1 MKNLIFLLLIL
12 ISTTIFAKECLLPL
26 PSEDFYLS
34 KPRSLDVDDHFI
46 FIADENNNCFFRIN
60 KYDHKNILK
69 IGEKGKGPGEL
80 LAPDFIA
87 VRDSVIYVN
96 NRNNGNI
103 SLFNIDG
110 EYLNSLNIISFGYI
124 IDIDNKHIYS
134 MPSYKTNFNML
145 IDKYDVEG
153 NYLESFG
160 ETSEPFKS
168 ESDFYKRL
176 GSMEIDDNYLYFS
189 FMFNK
194 YQILKFDL
202 LSKKASII
210 NYPQKLKIEKPDTA
224 NKSESSGVFIVNSD
238 ITVIDN
244 RIYILSVLDEFY
256 AATSIDVFS
265 KNGNLIEKYKLR
277 DKDLSD
283 EELTSGDNK
292 TYIYFAID
300 NDLNFYFIDLV
311 YNASLDKYDL
321 KDLVK

>member
-110 EYLNSLNIISFGYI
+110 EYLNSLNI
-124 IDIDNKHIYS
+124 
-134 MPSYKTNFNML
+134 
-145 IDKYDVEG
+145 
-153 NYLESFG
+153 
-160 ETSEPFKS
+160 
-168 ESDFYKRL
+168 
-176 GSMEIDDNYLYFS
+176 
-189 FMFNK
+189 
-194 YQILKFDL
+194 
-202 LSKKASII
+202 
-210 NYPQKLKIEKPDTA
+210 
-224 NKSESSGVFIVNSD
+224 
-238 ITVIDN
+238 
-244 RIYILSVLDEFY
+244 
-256 AATSIDVFS
+256 
-265 KNGNLIEKYKLR
+265 
-277 DKDLSD
+277 
-283 EELTSGDNK
+283 
-292 TYIYFAID
+292 
-300 NDLNFYFIDLV
+300 
-311 YNASLDKYDL
+311 
-321 KDLVK
+321 